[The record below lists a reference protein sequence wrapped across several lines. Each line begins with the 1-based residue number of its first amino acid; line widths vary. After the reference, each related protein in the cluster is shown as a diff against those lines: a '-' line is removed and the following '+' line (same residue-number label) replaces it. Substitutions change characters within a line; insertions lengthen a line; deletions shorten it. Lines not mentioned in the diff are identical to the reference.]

1 MFFKRFSGS
10 CTRWQKGDVRVR
22 FPPGPHFGRHLWSRK
37 CCKYH
42 EFWDSSCTKHCKY
55 QCFGKQKSRNF
66 VNTMSFWTR
75 AVQNTANI
83 SVFAN
88 FPPASS
94 CTKHRHLWSRKC
106 RKYHEFWDS
115 SCTKHRK
122 YQCFCKQK
130 SRKCCKYYEFWDLSC
145 TKHRKYQ
152 CFYK

>member
-1 MFFKRFSGS
+1 MSVFPGHVPGGKRVTFGFDSPLVRILGGIFGAENAVNIMS
-10 CTRWQKGDVRVR
+10 FGTRAAQNTANTSV
-22 FPPGPHFGRHLWSRK
+22 
-37 CCKYH
+37 
-42 EFWDSSCTKHCKY
+42 
-55 QCFGKQKSRNF
+55 FGKQKSRNF

-83 SVFAN
+83 SVLAN